1 VNSRKLRLVSLLA
14 ISLVAALA
22 VPSGV
27 SADGRDDDNSNRDN
41 FRLTLLHNNDGESKL
56 ATGSSVPGYGG
67 AARFATVVER
77 LRDEAKGRTDRD
89 RGKRGDDDDDDDD
102 DRGRRSRA
110 TLLVSSGDNFLA
122 GLAILA
128 GFESG
133 PPWPDATVAN
143 LLGYD
148 AMTIGNHEFD
158 FGQARLAEYIQ
169 GVDRDIPFITA
180 NLGFDDTIPELRRLA
195 RKGRIVPSVVVRRGG
210 SKVGI
215 IGLTTPDIS
224 SISSPGNVEIRND
237 LANVVN
243 EQVRRLQRRNVNK
256 IIVSAHLQGIAADE
270 ALIPMV
276 RGVDIWIA
284 GGGDDLLANPDDTL
298 IPGDAA
304 AGPYPELVEDGR
316 GDDVLV
322 VSTAGEYKYVG
333 RLTVEFS
340 RWGRVVA
347 VDDAKSGPVRVSG
360 TAADPDFAPEDPDV
374 KAQAVDPV
382 AAFSAGLAS
391 QPVGTTEVDLLR
403 TTPGSLANDPI
414 RRRESGFGNLVADS
428 YLWKA
433 QQLAAADPQVDEPQ
447 VAIGNGGGVRQDIPA
462 GPINKAQ
469 TFNTLPFFNQI
480 VVVEDVGCEQL
491 RQLLER
497 GYSALTGFNDRDS
510 IAGQFAN
517 IAGMRVVVDPAQ
529 PAQVVSA
536 APAPVTITTPGQR
549 VRDLW
554 LMNGTPQNPL
564 DDTQLVSGGAVVP
577 GCAPVDLA
585 TVDFTARDGDRYPF
599 TAQGLTTFHSVGA
612 IYNQA
617 LEDYIMGPTS
627 AGGLGGVVRATQ
639 YPTPPT
645 GVRRITIQGD

>member
-1 VNSRKLRLVSLLA
+1 VNSRSLRLVSILA

-22 VPSGV
+22 APSGTG
-27 SADGRDDDNSNRDN
+27 ADGKDDDSNRDN

-56 ATGSSVPGYGG
+56 ATGDSKAGYGG

-77 LRDEAKGRTDRD
+77 LRDAAAARADRR
-89 RGKRGDDDDDDDD
+89 RGDDDDDDD

-180 NLGFDDTIPELRRLA
+180 NLGFDDTIPELRSLA
-195 RKGRIVPSVVVRRGG
+195 RRGRIVPSVVVRRGG
-210 SKVGI
+210 TKIGV

-237 LANVVN
+237 LENVVN
-243 EQVRRLQRRNVNK
+243 EQVRRMQRRDVNK

-284 GGGDDLLANPDDTL
+284 GGGDDLLANPDDML
-298 IPGDAA
+298 IGADRPV
-304 AGPYPELVEDGR
+304 GPYPKLVEDSR
-316 GDDVLV
+316 GDNVLV

-360 TAADPDFAPEDPDV
+360 TATDPDFAPEDPDV

-382 AAFSAGLAS
+382 DAFSAGLAS
-391 QPVGTTEVDLLR
+391 QPVGTTEV
-403 TTPGSLANDPI
+403 SLTRGTGNDPI

-447 VAIGNGGGVRQDIPA
+447 VAIANGGGVRQDIPA

-497 GYSALTGFNDRDS
+497 GYSGLPG

-529 PAQVVSA
+529 PVQVVSP
-536 APAPVTITTPGQR
+536 APDPVTIVSPGQR

-627 AGGLGGVVRATQ
+627 AGGLGGVVTAAQ

>member
-1 VNSRKLRLVSLLA
+1 VNARSVRLVSLLA

-22 VPSGV
+22 MPASG
-27 SADGRDDDNSNRDN
+27 SADGRDDDSNRGT

-56 ATGSSVPGYGG
+56 ATGDSVPGYGG

-77 LRDEAKGRTDRD
+77 LRDEAEARTNRRN
-89 RGKRGDDDDDDDD
+89 RGDDD

-133 PPWPDATVAN
+133 PPWPDALVAN

-195 RKGRIVPSVVVRRGG
+195 QRGRIVPSVVVRRGG
-210 SKVGI
+210 TKIGV

-224 SISSPGNVEIRND
+224 SISSPGNVEIRRD

-243 EQVRRLQRRNVNK
+243 EQVRRMQRRDVNK

-298 IPGDAA
+298 IPGD
-304 AGPYPELVEDGR
+304 GPIDPYPKLVTDSR

-360 TAADPDFAPEDPDV
+360 TVTDPDFAPEDPEV

-382 AAFSAGLAS
+382 AVFSAGLAS
-391 QPVGTTEVDLLR
+391 QPVGETRVALTR
-403 TTPGSLANDPI
+403 TVGATPNDPM
-414 RRRESGFGNLVADS
+414 RRRESGYGNLVVDS
-428 YLWKA
+428 FLWKA

-469 TFNTLPFFNQI
+469 TFAALPFFNQI

-497 GYSALTGFNDRDS
+497 GYAALPG
-510 IAGQFAN
+510 IAGQFAH
-517 IAGMRVVVDPAQ
+517 IAGMRVEVDRAQ

-536 APAPVTITTPGQR
+536 APPITIVSPGQR
-549 VRDLW
+549 VRSLW
-554 LMNGTPQNPL
+554 LMNGTPQEPA

-577 GCAPVDLA
+577 GCAPVDVA
-585 TVDFTARDGDRYPF
+585 TTDFTARDGDAYPF
-599 TAQGLTTFHSVGA
+599 TAQGLTFTSVGA
-612 IYNQA
+612 LYNQA
-617 LEDYIMGPTS
+617 LEDYIMAPAS
-627 AGGLGGVVRATQ
+627 AGGLGGVVTAEQ

>member
-1 VNSRKLRLVSLLA
+1 VNSRSLRLV
-14 ISLVAALA
+14 ISVLVALVAVLA
-22 VPSGV
+22 TASGAA
-27 SADGRDDDNSNRDN
+27 ADGRDDDDDDRRN

-56 ATGSSVPGYGG
+56 ATGDSKAGYGG

-77 LRDEAKGRTDRD
+77 LRDEAGGSTNRRS
-89 RGKRGDDDDDDDD
+89 RDDDDD

-180 NLGFDDTIPELRRLA
+180 NLGFDNTVPELRTLA
-195 RKGRIVPSVVVRRGG
+195 RRGRIVPSVVVRRGG
-210 SKVGI
+210 SKIGI
-215 IGLTTPDIS
+215 IGLTTPDIT
-224 SISSPGNVEIRND
+224 SISSPGNVEIRAD

-243 EQVRRLQRRNVNK
+243 EQVRRLERRGVDK
-256 IIVSAHLQGIAADE
+256 IIMSAHLQGIAADE

-298 IPGDAA
+298 IPGD
-304 AGPYPELVEDGR
+304 GPIDPYPKLVTDSR

-340 RWGRVVA
+340 RRGRVVS
-347 VDDAKSGPVRVSG
+347 VDDALSGPVRVSG
-360 TAADPDFAPEDPDV
+360 TPSDPDFAPEDAQV

-391 QPVGTTEVDLLR
+391 QPVGSTEIALTRQVG
-403 TTPGSLANDPI
+403 TTPNDPI
-414 RRRESGFGNLVADS
+414 RRRESGYGNLVVDS
-428 YLWKA
+428 FLWKA
-433 QQLAAADPQVDEPQ
+433 QQLAASDPQVDEPQ
-447 VAIGNGGGVRQDIPA
+447 VAIANGGGIRQDIPA
-462 GPINKAQ
+462 GQINKAQ
-469 TFNTLPFFNQI
+469 TFAALPFFNQI

-497 GYSALTGFNDRDS
+497 GYSGLTGIF
-510 IAGQFAN
+510 GGFAH
-517 IAGMRVVVDPAQ
+517 IAGMRVVVDPTQ
-529 PAQVVSA
+529 PVQVVTT
-536 APAPVTITTPGQR
+536 APPFTIVSPGQR

-554 LMNGTPQNPL
+554 LMNGTPQDAS
-564 DDTQLVSGGAVVP
+564 DDTQLVAGGAVVP
-577 GCAPVDLA
+577 GCAPVDVA
-585 TVDFTARDGDRYPF
+585 TTDFTARDGDAYPF
-599 TAQGLTTFHSVGA
+599 VSQGLTFTSVGA
-612 IYNQA
+612 LYNQA
-617 LEDYIMGPTS
+617 LEDYIMAPAS
-627 AGGLGGVVRATQ
+627 AGGLGGVVTAAQ

>member
-1 VNSRKLRLVSLLA
+1 VNSRSLRLAVSLLA
-14 ISLVAALA
+14 ISLVAAVAAPLGA
-22 VPSGV
+22 G
-27 SADGRDDDNSNRDN
+27 ADGRKHDSKRAT

-56 ATGSSVPGYGG
+56 ATGDSKAGYGG

-77 LRDEAKGRTDRD
+77 LRDEAEARTNGKP
-89 RGKRGDDDDDDDD
+89 RGKRGDDDDDDDG
-102 DRGRRSRA
+102 RGRRDKSRA

-122 GLAILA
+122 GLALLA

-195 RKGRIVPSVVVRRGG
+195 RKGRIVPSVIVRRGG
-210 SKVGI
+210 ARIGV

-243 EQVRRLQRRNVNK
+243 EQVRRLQRRGVNK

-298 IPGDAA
+298 IPGDAPV
-304 AGPYPELVEDGR
+304 GPYPKLVADDR
-316 GDDVLV
+316 GDNVLV

-340 RWGRVVA
+340 RWGRVVG

-360 TAADPDFAPEDPDV
+360 TATDPDFAPEDPDV

-391 QPVGTTEVDLLR
+391 QPVGETEVDLLR
-403 TTPGSLANDPI
+403 TAVGAGTNDPI

-447 VAIGNGGGVRQDIPA
+447 VAIANGGGVRADIPR

-469 TFNTLPFFNQI
+469 TFATLPFFNQI

-497 GYSALTGFNDRDS
+497 GYSGLRG

-517 IAGMRVVVDPAQ
+517 IAGMRVEVDPAQ
-529 PAQVVSA
+529 PVQVVSL
-536 APAPVTITTPGQR
+536 APAPVTIDSPGQR
-549 VRDLW
+549 VRNLW
-554 LMNGTPQNPL
+554 LMNGTPQNPA

-617 LEDYIMGPTS
+617 LEDYIMAPAS
-627 AGGLGGVVRATQ
+627 AGGLGGLVTAARYGA
-639 YPTPPT
+639 PLE
-645 GVRRITIQGD
+645 VRRITIQGD

>member
-1 VNSRKLRLVSLLA
+1 
-14 ISLVAALA
+14 
-22 VPSGV
+22 
-27 SADGRDDDNSNRDN
+27 
-41 FRLTLLHNNDGESKL
+41 
-56 ATGSSVPGYGG
+56 
-67 AARFATVVER
+67 VVER
-77 LRDEAKGRTDRD
+77 LRDEAAARTGRRS
-89 RGKRGDDDDDDDD
+89 GDDDDDDD
-102 DRGRRSRA
+102 RARRNRA

-122 GLAILA
+122 SLAVVA

-143 LLGYD
+143 LLEYD

-195 RKGRIVPSVVVRRGG
+195 RRGRIVPSVVVRRGG
-210 SKVGI
+210 SKIGI
-215 IGLTTPDIS
+215 IGLTTPDIT

-243 EQVRRLQRRNVNK
+243 EQVRRMERRGVDK
-256 IIVSAHLQGIAADE
+256 IIMSAHLQGIAADE

-284 GGGDDLLANPDDTL
+284 GGGDDLLANADDTL
-298 IPGDAA
+298 IPGDGQV
-304 AGPYPELVEDGR
+304 GPYPKRVADSR

-340 RWGRVVA
+340 RRGRVVA

-360 TAADPDFAPEDPDV
+360 TATDPDFAPEDPEV

-391 QPVGTTEVDLLR
+391 QPVGTTEVGLFR
-403 TTPGSLANDPI
+403 TTPGSSGTNDPI

-447 VAIGNGGGVRQDIPA
+447 VAIANGGGVRADIPA
-462 GPINKAQ
+462 GPINRAQ

-480 VVVEDVGCEQL
+480 VVVEDAGCEQL

-497 GYSALTGFNDRDS
+497 GYAALPV

-517 IAGMRVVVDPAQ
+517 IAGMRVQVDPSRTAQ
-529 PAQVVSA
+529 AVAIGP
-536 APAPVTITTPGQR
+536 PVTSAPR
-549 VRDLW
+549 A
-554 LMNGTPQNPL
+554 
-564 DDTQLVSGGAVVP
+564 SGSRTCGSP
-577 GCAPVDLA
+577 
-585 TVDFTARDGDRYPF
+585 T
-599 TAQGLTTFHSVGA
+599 
-612 IYNQA
+612 
-617 LEDYIMGPTS
+617 GP
-627 AGGLGGVVRATQ
+627 RR
-639 YPTPPT
+639 TPPMTPSSCRT
-645 GVRRITIQGD
+645 GRWSRAARPWISPRWTSRRETAIATRSRPRA

>member
-1 VNSRKLRLVSLLA
+1 VNPRLLFASLLV

-22 VPSGV
+22 LAPGAA
-27 SADGRDDDNSNRDN
+27 ADGRDDGRRDI

-56 ATGSSVPGYGG
+56 ATGDSVQGYGG

-77 LRDEAKGRTDRD
+77 LRDAADGRNSGRD
-89 RGKRGDDDDDDDD
+89 RGRRGDDDD
-102 DRGRRSRA
+102 DRGRRDKSRA

-122 GLAILA
+122 GLALLA

-133 PPWPDATVAN
+133 PPWPDARVAN
-143 LLGYD
+143 LLEYD

-195 RKGRIVPSVVVRRGG
+195 RKGRIVPSVVVKRGG
-210 SKVGI
+210 SRIGI

-243 EQVRRLQRRNVNK
+243 SQVRRLERRGVNK

-270 ALIPMV
+270 ALIPQV

-298 IPGDAA
+298 IGADQPVGT
-304 AGPYPELVEDGR
+304 YPKPVEDSR
-316 GDDVLV
+316 GEDVLV

-333 RLTVEFS
+333 RLTVDFS
-340 RWGRVVA
+340 RWGRVVR
-347 VDDAKSGPVRVSG
+347 VDDSRSGPVRVSG
-360 TAADPDFAPEDPDV
+360 TATDPDFAPEDPVV

-382 AAFSAGLAS
+382 LAFSAGLAS
-391 QPVGTTEVDLLR
+391 QPVGTTEVLLTR
-403 TTPGSLANDPI
+403 GTGNDPI

-447 VAIGNGGGVRQDIPA
+447 VAIANGGGIRADIPA

-469 TFNTLPFFNQI
+469 TFATLPFFNQI

-497 GYSALTGFNDRDS
+497 GYSGLPG

-517 IAGMRVVVDPAQ
+517 VAGMRVEVDPSQ
-529 PAQVVSA
+529 PVQVVSA
-536 APAPVTITTPGQR
+536 APAPVTLVTPGQR
-549 VRDLW
+549 IRNLW
-554 LMNGTPQNPL
+554 LMNGTPQNPA
-564 DDTQLVSGGAVVP
+564 DDTQLVSNGAVVP

-599 TAQGLTTFHSVGA
+599 TDQGLTTFASVGA

-617 LEDYIMGPTS
+617 LEDYIMAPAS
-627 AGGLGGVVRATQ
+627 AGGLGGVVTAAQ
-639 YPTPPT
+639 YPQVPV
-645 GVRRITIQGD
+645 GVRRITIAGD

>member
-1 VNSRKLRLVSLLA
+1 
-14 ISLVAALA
+14 
-22 VPSGV
+22 
-27 SADGRDDDNSNRDN
+27 
-41 FRLTLLHNNDGESKL
+41 
-56 ATGSSVPGYGG
+56 
-67 AARFATVVER
+67 
-77 LRDEAKGRTDRD
+77 
-89 RGKRGDDDDDDDD
+89 
-102 DRGRRSRA
+102 
-110 TLLVSSGDNFLA
+110 
-122 GLAILA
+122 
-128 GFESG
+128 
-133 PPWPDATVAN
+133 
-143 LLGYD
+143 
-148 AMTIGNHEFD
+148 MTIGNHEFD

-195 RKGRIVPSVVVRRGG
+195 RRGRIVPSVVVRRGG

-243 EQVRRLQRRNVNK
+243 EQVRRMQRRNVNK

-298 IPGDAA
+298 IPDDTAV
-304 AGPYPELVEDGR
+304 GPYPKLVDDSR

-340 RWGRVVA
+340 RRGRVVA

-360 TAADPDFAPEDPDV
+360 TATDPDFAPEDPEV

-391 QPVGTTEVDLLR
+391 QPVGTTEVGLFR
-403 TTPGSLANDPI
+403 TTPGSPAVNDPI
-414 RRRESGFGNLVADS
+414 RRRESGYGNLVVDS
-428 YLWKA
+428 FLWKA
-433 QQLAAADPQVDEPQ
+433 QQLATGDPLVDEPQ
-447 VAIGNGGGVRQDIPA
+447 VAIGNGGGIRQDIPV
-462 GPINKAQ
+462 GQINRAQ
-469 TFNTLPFFNQI
+469 TFAALPFFNQI

-497 GYSALTGFNDRDS
+497 GYSGLPAIEGR
-510 IAGQFAN
+510 FAH
-517 IAGMRVVVDPAQ
+517 IAGMRVEVDRSQ
-529 PAQVVSA
+529 PAQVVS
-536 APAPVTITTPGQR
+536 PAPPITIVSPGQR
-549 VRDLW
+549 VRNLW
-554 LMNGTPQNPL
+554 LMNGTPQNTA
-564 DDTQLVSGGAVVP
+564 DDTPLVSGGAVVP
-577 GCAPVDLA
+577 GCAPVDVA
-585 TVDFTARDGDRYPF
+585 TTDFTARDGDAYPF
-599 TAQGLTTFHSVGA
+599 TAQGLTFTSVGA
-612 IYNQA
+612 LYNQA

-627 AGGLGGVVRATQ
+627 AGGLGGVVRAAQ

>member
-1 VNSRKLRLVSLLA
+1 MNSRSLRLVSILA
-14 ISLVAALA
+14 ILLVAALA
-22 VPSGV
+22 APSGV
-27 SADGRDDDNSNRDN
+27 SADGRDDDDSNRDN

-77 LRDEAKGRTDRD
+77 LRAEAAGRTN
-89 RGKRGDDDDDDDD
+89 RGRGGDDDDDDD

-180 NLGFDDTIPELRRLA
+180 NLGFDDTIPELRTLA
-195 RKGRIVPSVVVRRGG
+195 RRGRIVPSVVVRRGG

-215 IGLTTPDIS
+215 IGLTTPDIT

-243 EQVRRLQRRNVNK
+243 EQVRRMQRRNVNK

-298 IPGDAA
+298 IGTDQPV
-304 AGPYPELVEDGR
+304 GPYPKPVEDSR

-340 RWGRVVA
+340 RRGRVIA

-360 TAADPDFAPEDPDV
+360 TATDPDFAPEDAEV

-391 QPVGTTEVDLLR
+391 QLVGTTEVPLIR
-403 TTPGSLANDPI
+403 GTGNDPI

-447 VAIGNGGGVRQDIPA
+447 VVIGNGGGIRQDIPA

-469 TFNTLPFFNQI
+469 TFSTLPFFNQI

-497 GYSALTGFNDRDS
+497 GYSGLPAA
-510 IAGQFAN
+510 AGQFAN
-517 IAGMRVVVDPAQ
+517 IAGMRVEVDPMR
-529 PAQVVSA
+529 QVQVLS
-536 APAPVTITTPGQR
+536 PPPTLPVTIVTPGQR
-549 VRDLW
+549 VRNLW
-554 LMNGTPQNPL
+554 LSNGTPQNTA
-564 DDTQLVSGGAVVP
+564 DDTQLVSNGAVVP

-585 TVDFTARDGDRYPF
+585 TVDFTVRDGDRYPF
-599 TAQGLTTFHSVGA
+599 TAQGLTTFTSVGA
-612 IYNQA
+612 LYNEA
-617 LEDYIMGPTS
+617 LEDYIMAPAAS
-627 AGGLGGVVRATQ
+627 GGLGGVVTAAR
-639 YPTPPT
+639 YSMVPS

>member
-1 VNSRKLRLVSLLA
+1 VNSRSLRLV
-14 ISLVAALA
+14 ISVLVALVAVLA
-22 VPSGV
+22 TASGAA
-27 SADGRDDDNSNRDN
+27 ADGRDDDDDDRRN

-56 ATGSSVPGYGG
+56 ATGDSKAGYGG

-77 LRDEAKGRTDRD
+77 LRDEAAGRTNR
-89 RGKRGDDDDDDDD
+89 RSGGDD
-102 DRGRRSRA
+102 DRGRRRQA

-122 GLAILA
+122 GLALLA

-195 RKGRIVPSVVVRRGG
+195 RRGRIVPSVVVRRGG
-210 SKVGI
+210 TKIGV

-224 SISSPGNVEIRND
+224 SISSPGNVEIRSD
-237 LANVVN
+237 LAEVVN
-243 EQVRRLQRRNVNK
+243 EQVRRMERRGVDK
-256 IIVSAHLQGIAADE
+256 IIMSAHLQGIAADE

-284 GGGDDLLANPDDTL
+284 GGGDDLLANADDTL
-298 IPGDAA
+298 IPDDAPV
-304 AGPYPELVEDGR
+304 GPYPKLVADGR

-340 RWGRVVA
+340 RRGRVVA

-360 TAADPDFAPEDPDV
+360 TATDPDFAPEDPDV

-391 QPVGTTEVDLLR
+391 QPVGSTEVSLVR
-403 TTPGSLANDPI
+403 TTAGAGTNDPI

-447 VAIGNGGGVRQDIPA
+447 VAIANGGGVRADILA

-469 TFNTLPFFNQI
+469 TFATLPFFNQI

-497 GYSALTGFNDRDS
+497 GYSGLPAIT
-510 IAGQFAN
+510 GQFAN
-517 IAGMRVVVDPAQ
+517 IAGMRVEVDPSQ
-529 PAQVVSA
+529 PVQVVSA
-536 APAPVTITTPGQR
+536 APPVGIITPGQR
-549 VRDLW
+549 IRNLW
-554 LMNGTPQNPL
+554 LTNGTPQNTG
-564 DDTQLVSGGAVVP
+564 DDTQLVSGGAAVP

-599 TAQGLTTFHSVGA
+599 SGQGLTFTSVGA

-617 LEDYIMGPTS
+617 LEDYIMAPTS
-627 AGGLGGVVRATQ
+627 AGGLGGVVTAAQ

>member
-1 VNSRKLRLVSLLA
+1 MNSRSLRLVSLLA

-27 SADGRDDDNSNRDN
+27 SADGRDDDSNRDN

-56 ATGSSVPGYGG
+56 ATGDSKAGYGG

-77 LRDEAKGRTDRD
+77 LRDAAERRTNR
-89 RGKRGDDDDDDDD
+89 RNRDDDDD

-195 RKGRIVPSVVVRRGG
+195 RRGRIVPSVVVRRGG
-210 SKVGI
+210 SKIGI

-243 EQVRRLQRRNVNK
+243 EQVRRMQRRDVNE

-304 AGPYPELVEDGR
+304 VGPYPKLVDDSR

-340 RWGRVVA
+340 RSGRVVG

-360 TAADPDFAPEDPDV
+360 TTTDPDFAPEDPEV

-391 QPVGTTEVDLLR
+391 QPVGTTEVDLFR
-403 TTPGSLANDPI
+403 TVTGGLGVNDPI

-447 VAIGNGGGVRQDIPA
+447 VAIGNGGGVRADIPEGA
-462 GPINKAQ
+462 INKAQ
-469 TFNTLPFFNQI
+469 TFATLPFFNQI

-497 GYSALTGFNDRDS
+497 GYSGLPG

-517 IAGMRVVVDPAQ
+517 IAGMRVEVDPAQ
-529 PAQVVSA
+529 QVQVVSA
-536 APAPVTITTPGQR
+536 APAPVTIVTPGQR
-549 VRDLW
+549 VRNLW
-554 LMNGTPQNPL
+554 LMNGTPQTT

-617 LEDYIMGPTS
+617 LEDYIMAPTS
-627 AGGLGGVVRATQ
+627 AGGLGGLVRAAQ
-639 YPTPPT
+639 YPTRPT
-645 GVRRITIQGD
+645 EAPRIRIAGD

>member
-1 VNSRKLRLVSLLA
+1 VNSRSLRLASILA

-22 VPSGV
+22 VPAGV
-27 SADGRDDDNSNRDN
+27 SADGRDDDDSRRDN
-41 FRLTLLHNNDGESKL
+41 YRLTLLHNNDGESKL
-56 ATGSSVPGYGG
+56 ATGDSRAGYGG

-77 LRDEAKGRTDRD
+77 LRAEAAGRTDRR
-89 RGKRGDDDDDDDD
+89 RGDDDDD
-102 DRGRRSRA
+102 DRGRKSRA

-195 RKGRIVPSVVVRRGG
+195 RRGRIVPSVVVRRGG
-210 SKVGI
+210 SKIGI

-243 EQVRRLQRRNVNK
+243 EQVRRMQRRGVSK

-304 AGPYPELVEDGR
+304 VGPYPKLVDDSR

-360 TAADPDFAPEDPDV
+360 TATDPDFAPEDPQV

-391 QPVGTTEVDLLR
+391 QPVGTTEVDLFR
-403 TTPGSLANDPI
+403 TLSGGLGVNDPI

-447 VAIGNGGGVRQDIPA
+447 VAIGNGGGVRADIPM
-462 GPINKAQ
+462 GSINKAQ
-469 TFNTLPFFNQI
+469 TFATLPFFNQI

-497 GYSALTGFNDRDS
+497 GYSGLPGIT
-510 IAGQFAN
+510 GQFAN

-529 PAQVVSA
+529 QVQVVSA
-536 APAPVTITTPGQR
+536 APAPVTIVTPGQR
-549 VRDLW
+549 VRNLW
-554 LMNGTPQNPL
+554 LMNGTPQTT

-617 LEDYIMGPTS
+617 LEDYIMAETS
-627 AGGLGGVVRATQ
+627 AGGLGRLVTRAQ
-639 YPTPPT
+639 YPTAPT
-645 GVRRITIQGD
+645 GVRRITIVGD

>member
-1 VNSRKLRLVSLLA
+1 VNSRSLRLVSLLA

-22 VPSGV
+22 APSGAG
-27 SADGRDDDNSNRDN
+27 ADGKDDDSKRDD

-77 LRDEAKGRTDRD
+77 LRDEAEGRTDRD
-89 RGKRGDDDDDDDD
+89 RGKRGDDDDDDD

-180 NLGFDDTIPELRRLA
+180 NLGFDDTIPELRSLA
-195 RKGRIVPSVVVRRGG
+195 RRGRIVPSVVVRRGG
-210 SKVGI
+210 TKIGV

-237 LANVVN
+237 LENVVN
-243 EQVRRLQRRNVNK
+243 EQVRRMQRRDVNK

-298 IPGDAA
+298 IGADRPV
-304 AGPYPELVEDGR
+304 GPYPKLVEDSR
-316 GDDVLV
+316 GDNVLV

-360 TAADPDFAPEDPDV
+360 TATDPDFAPEDPDV

-382 AAFSAGLAS
+382 DAFSAGLAS
-391 QPVGTTEVDLLR
+391 QPVGTTEV
-403 TTPGSLANDPI
+403 SLTRGTGNDPI

-447 VAIGNGGGVRQDIPA
+447 VAIANGGGVRQDIPA

-497 GYSALTGFNDRDS
+497 GYSGLPG

-529 PAQVVSA
+529 PVQVVSP
-536 APAPVTITTPGQR
+536 APDPVTIVSPGQR

-627 AGGLGGVVRATQ
+627 AGGLGGVVTAAQ

>member
-1 VNSRKLRLVSLLA
+1 VNSRCLRLVSLLA

-27 SADGRDDDNSNRDN
+27 GADGRDDDSNRDN

-56 ATGSSVPGYGG
+56 ATGSSVAGYGG

-77 LRDEAKGRTDRD
+77 LRDAAEARTDRR
-89 RGKRGDDDDDDDD
+89 RGDDDDDDD

-128 GFESG
+128 GFDSG
-133 PPWPDATVAN
+133 PPWPDARVAN

-195 RKGRIVPSVVVRRGG
+195 RRGRIVPSVIVRRGG
-210 SKVGI
+210 SKIGI

-224 SISSPGNVEIRND
+224 SISSPGNVEIRRD

-243 EQVRRLQRRNVNK
+243 EQVRRLERRGVNK
-256 IIVSAHLQGIAADE
+256 IIMSAHLQGIAADE

-298 IPGDAA
+298 IPGDGFV
-304 AGPYPELVEDGR
+304 GPYPKRVDDSR

-340 RWGRVVA
+340 RAGRFVA

-360 TAADPDFAPEDPDV
+360 TATDPDFAPEDPEV

-382 AAFSAGLAS
+382 AVFSAGLAS
-391 QPVGTTEVDLLR
+391 QPVGATEVSLVR
-403 TTPGSLANDPI
+403 TTPGAGTNDPI

-433 QQLAAADPQVDEPQ
+433 QELAAADPLVDEPQ
-447 VAIGNGGGVRQDIPA
+447 VAIANGGGIRQDIPE

-497 GYSALTGFNDRDS
+497 GYSGLPAIVGHFS
-510 IAGQFAN
+510 N
-517 IAGMRVVVDPAQ
+517 IAGMRVEVDPSQ
-529 PAQVVSA
+529 LGQVVS
-536 APAPVTITTPGQR
+536 PAPVTIVSPGQR
-549 VRDLW
+549 VRNLW
-554 LMNGTPQNPL
+554 LMNGTQDPA
-564 DDTQLVSGGAVVP
+564 DDTQLVSNGAVVP

-585 TVDFTARDGDRYPF
+585 TLDFLARDGDSYPF
-599 TAQGLTTFHSVGA
+599 TAQGLTFHSVGA
-612 IYNQA
+612 FYNQA
-617 LEDYIMGPTS
+617 LEDYIMAPAS
-627 AGGLGGVVRATQ
+627 AGGLGGLVTEEQ
-639 YPTPPT
+639 YRMVPV
-645 GVRRITIQGD
+645 GVRRITIAGD